1 MAQATTVPGKSLL
14 IKVGDG
20 ESPETFTHNCSIN
33 AERGLVLSAQTNDV
47 NVPDCDDPDLMA
59 WVEREKV
66 SLSGQINGAG
76 TLNAEDVDLYFAWLK
91 DPLARNVKV
100 VTDIAGAS
108 GGRVFTGA
116 WHCTNFEISGNRGEK
131 CSCSITLLSSGEI
144 TIANNT

>member
-20 ESPETFTHNCSIN
+20 GSPETFTHNCTIN
-33 AERGLVLSAQTNDV
+33 AERGLQLSAQTNDV

-66 SLSGQINGAG
+66 SLSGTINGSG
-76 TLNAEDVDLYFAWLK
+76 TLNAPDQDLFWAWLSGSSTK
-91 DPLARNVKV
+91 NVKI

-108 GGRVFTGA
+108 GGRVFSGA
-116 WHCTNFEISGNRGEK
+116 FHCTNFELSGNRGEK
-131 CSCSITLLSSGEI
+131 VNASITLQSSGAI
-144 TIANNT
+144 TFANNA

>member
-20 ESPETFTHNCSIN
+20 ATPEVFTHNCSIN
-33 AERGLVLSAQTNDV
+33 AERGLQLSAQTNDI

-66 SLSGQINGAG
+66 SLSGQITGAG
-76 TLNAEDVDLYFAWLK
+76 TLNAEDQDLFWDWFK
-91 DPLARNVKV
+91 SPDTKNVKV

-108 GGRVFTGA
+108 GGRVFSGA
-116 WHCTNFEISGNRGEK
+116 FHCTNFEISGNRGEK
-131 CSCSITLLSSGEI
+131 CTCSITLQSSGEI
-144 TIANNT
+144 TMANNT